1 MSHPSVAVL
10 ILRLLRTG
18 VRFCVGSATLVLA
31 IVLWEQTLSG
41 ANHEMSITDYAFLA
55 VVAGVIAAAMA
66 LSRSLNREIG
76 RAKTLTS
83 DDAD

>member
-10 ILRLLRTG
+10 ILRLLSIG
-18 VRFCVGSATLVLA
+18 VRFCAGSAALILA

-41 ANHEMSITDYAFLA
+41 ANHEMSMTDYAFLA
-55 VVAGVIAAAMA
+55 VVRESSRQPWRFRDRSTVKLAGP
-66 LSRSLNREIG
+66 
-76 RAKTLTS
+76 KTLTG

>member
-10 ILRLLRTG
+10 ILRILRIG
-18 VRFCVGSATLVLA
+18 VLFCAGSATLVLA
-31 IVLWEQTLSG
+31 IVLWEQMLS
-41 ANHEMSITDYAFLA
+41 NHEMSITDYAFLA
-55 VVAGVIAAAMA
+55 VVVGVIAAAMA
-66 LSRSLNREIG
+66 LSRSINREIG

>member
-1 MSHPSVAVL
+1 MNHPSVAVL
-10 ILRLLRTG
+10 ILRLLRIG
-18 VRFCVGSATLVLA
+18 VRFCAGSATLILA

-66 LSRSLNREIG
+66 LSRSINREIG

>member
-1 MSHPSVAVL
+1 MSRIPVALL
-10 ILRLLRTG
+10 ILRLLRIG
-18 VRFCVGSATLVLA
+18 VLFCVGSATLVLA
-31 IVLWEQTLSG
+31 IVLWEQTLS
-41 ANHEMSITDYAFLA
+41 NHEMSITDYAFLA

>member
-1 MSHPSVAVL
+1 MSRIPVAL
-10 ILRLLRTG
+10 LFLRLLRIG
-18 VRFCVGSATLVLA
+18 VLFCVGSATLILA
-31 IVLWEQTLSG
+31 IVSLEQTLS
-41 ANHEMSITDYAFLA
+41 NHEMSITDYAFLA

-66 LSRSLNREIG
+66 LSRSINREIG